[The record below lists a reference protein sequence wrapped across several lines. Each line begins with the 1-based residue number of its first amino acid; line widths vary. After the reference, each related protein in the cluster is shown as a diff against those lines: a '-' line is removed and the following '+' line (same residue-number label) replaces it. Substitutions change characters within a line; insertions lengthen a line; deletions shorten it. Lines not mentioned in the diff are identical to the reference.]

1 MDLAFEI
8 DHWIGSAI
16 ADPLERTTLAALRI
30 TAGPNRIPIT
40 EVEDTL
46 ARSVRPHIHVA
57 VYPLANWLLVN
68 WWRLRWEPEPRA
80 VSQPSFDWLQP
91 MQPFEAYHDTPLLPT
106 LPSASP
112 PGAQRGDHACDGPGR
127 RNTTPGLSGPPAPC
141 TSR

>member
-30 TAGPNRIPIT
+30 TAGPNRFIT

-46 ARSVRPHIHVA
+46 ARSVPHIHVA

-68 WWRLRWEPEPRA
+68 WWRLRWSRA
-80 VSQPSFDWLQP
+80 SNSIAAFVHWLRARS
-91 MQPFEAYHDTPLLPT
+91 MA
-106 LPSASP
+106 AI
-112 PGAQRGDHACDGPGR
+112 GG
-127 RNTTPGLSGPPAPC
+127 
-141 TSR
+141 